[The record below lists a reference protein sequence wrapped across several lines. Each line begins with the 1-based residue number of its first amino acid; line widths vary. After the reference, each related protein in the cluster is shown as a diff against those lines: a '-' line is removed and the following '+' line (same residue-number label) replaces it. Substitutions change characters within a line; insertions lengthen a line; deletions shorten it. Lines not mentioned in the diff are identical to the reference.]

1 MMLKD
6 ENKME
11 EARKRAK
18 AKAEF
23 IRHLMSYL
31 VIMAFLALINN
42 VTGSGYQWWLWP
54 ALGWG
59 IGIVSHFLKT
69 YVTGGRLEEKLVDQE
84 LEKMDE
90 E

>member
-1 MMLKD
+1 MLKD

>member
-1 MMLKD
+1 MLKD
-6 ENKME
+6 ENRME

-42 VTGSGYQWWLWP
+42 VTGSRYQWWLWP

>member
-1 MMLKD
+1 MLKD
-6 ENKME
+6 ENRME